1 MHKLL
6 CICTLSLGVACGA
19 ASAEAQAEQK
29 GPAPQAATSAPG
41 SVETLVGMQKNP
53 APSPQDSPSKPSA
66 ADTPDQIRKRGAD
79 WLAQCLQDWDAAT
92 HLTRKE
98 WQRVCR
104 RVAGERV
111 NELLKQAKQ

>member
-1 MHKLL
+1 MRNLL
-6 CICTLSLGVACGA
+6 CVCTLSLGVACGGA
-19 ASAEAQAEQK
+19 LALAQAEQK
-29 GPAPQAATSAPG
+29 GPVPQAATPAPG
-41 SVETLVGMQKNP
+41 SVDTLVGMQKNP
-53 APSPQDSPSKPSA
+53 APSPQGSPAKSSA
-66 ADTPDQIRKRGAD
+66 ADSPDQIRKRGAD

>member
-1 MHKLL
+1 MRKLL
-6 CICTLSLGVACGA
+6 CVCTLSLGVACGA
-19 ASAEAQAEQK
+19 ASAKAQAEQK
-29 GPAPQAATSAPG
+29 GAATPAPG
-41 SVETLVGMQKNP
+41 SVETLIGTPKNP
-53 APSPQDSPSKPSA
+53 APSPQNSPSKPSA
-66 ADTPDQIRKRGAD
+66 ADSPDQIRKRGAD

>member
-1 MHKLL
+1 MRKLL
-6 CICTLSLGVACGA
+6 CVCTLSLGFACSA
-19 ASAEAQAEQK
+19 ASAEAQVEQRGSAPAAVK
-29 GPAPQAATSAPG
+29 PAPR
-41 SVETLVGMQKNP
+41 SVETLVGMQKTP
-53 APSPQDSPSKPSA
+53 VPSPQDSPSKPSA

>member
-6 CICTLSLGVACGA
+6 CVCTLSLGVACGA
-19 ASAEAQAEQK
+19 ASAQAQAEEK
-29 GPAPQAATSAPG
+29 GPAPKAATPTPSYT
-41 SVETLVGMQKNP
+41 ETLTGMQKTP
-53 APSPQDSPSKPSA
+53 APSPPETTAKPSA